1 WPVPGIPRSRPMNF
15 NAQKLAGAYCMRESP
30 TAPGIAIT
38 AIQWA
43 DVKESTLPSNAT
55 HWRRALKYVR
65 YARHPSPL
73 PNAAHL
79 NHSKIRDRPY
89 RLPVFQAL
97 PVNSAQAWGF
107 RLQTRFQCSSAQN
120 AGQN

>member
-1 WPVPGIPRSRPMNF
+1 MPDMPRSRPIYF
-15 NAQKLAGAYCMRESP
+15 NTQKLAGACGMREAPMS
-30 TAPGIAIT
+30 PGIEIT
-38 AIQWA
+38 VIQWA

-55 HWRRALKYVR
+55 HWHRALKYVR